1 MTQTHSC
8 TGIDF
13 CWKYINHWN
22 CKIDGVDFFPAQ
34 YKWIHWVIRRKI
46 TYSGQVS
53 NLFTSKITLKDN
65 CQTSFLS
72 NQNYTYSV
80 EILQQK
86 YVDFAEYF
94 PDFCEFSERQVHIWP
109 DLNYN
114 PQELTFF
121 IFTVNLFSTRHYLIK
136 QARKPTYPP
145 NHCQGWGVELLA

>member
-80 EILQQK
+80 ETFATEICRFCWIFSWFRWVFRATGSYLARSKLQPSRT
-86 YVDFAEYF
+86 DFLYIYSQPFQHKTLSNQTSSQA
-94 PDFCEFSERQVHIWP
+94 SK
-109 DLNYN
+109 LN
-114 PQELTFF
+114 
-121 IFTVNLFSTRHYLIK
+121 
-136 QARKPTYPP
+136 
-145 NHCQGWGVELLA
+145 